1 MPYLQ
6 EPETADPRTGRAPV
20 RYARS
25 DHSVSIPRP
34 RADSAVGI
42 VSACASCHA
51 ARTTGQL
58 ESEVRAWWGVG
69 KPVPAQVTAQL
80 AAARAGREAARG
92 RGASV
97 NSAADSALTELLG
110 GAGDSPGRPHR
121 AATFAGLARYL
132 ESVPGPDA
140 KRLSAAD
147 RDRLAVLSSD
157 PDADIRALAL
167 ATRHLTGGA
176 DAPVRRALAR
186 SLTREGAH
194 DFALRSRW
202 AVALGYMGDRYAEA
216 GDFSAARTTY
226 GRALEVMPANARLR
240 QSLGN
245 AERSAGD
252 YRAAITSYEGALLL
266 ERRSALIM
274 VNLGIALGAAGD
286 SVRGEEMFRA
296 ATQTDPGEP
305 LGWFNLGNV
314 ALLKGD
320 YAAAAKDFQRAVAI
334 DGALAQAH
342 FQLARIHLLRGDNRS
357 ALQEL
362 RQGLAVDS
370 SDAAARATTRQ
381 LEVARKR

>member
-20 RYARS
+20 RYARA

-58 ESEVRAWWGVG
+58 ESEARAWWGVG

-80 AAARAGREAARG
+80 AAARAGSE
-92 RGASV
+92 S
-97 NSAADSALTELLG
+97 LLG
-110 GAGDSPGRPHR
+110 GAGDSLGRPHR

-157 PDADIRALAL
+157 SDADVRALAL
-167 ATRHLTGGA
+167 ATLHLTAGA
-176 DAPVRRALAR
+176 EPPIRRALAR
-186 SLTREGAH
+186 ALAREGAH

-216 GDFSAARTTY
+216 GDLSAARTTY
-226 GRALEVMPANARLR
+226 GRALEVMPANARLW

-252 YRAAITSYEGALLL
+252 YRAAITSYEGALLQ
-266 ERRSALIM
+266 ERRSALLM

-296 ATQTDPGEP
+296 ATQADPGEP

-320 YAAAAKDFQRAVAI
+320 FAAAAKDFQRAVAI

-370 SDAAARATTRQ
+370 SDAAARAITRQ